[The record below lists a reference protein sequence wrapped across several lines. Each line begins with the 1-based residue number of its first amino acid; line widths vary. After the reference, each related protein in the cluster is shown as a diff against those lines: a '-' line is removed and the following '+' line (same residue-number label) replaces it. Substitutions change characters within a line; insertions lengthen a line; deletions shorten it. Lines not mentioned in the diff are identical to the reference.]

1 MNNVVHWGILG
12 AGKIASKFADA
23 FKQVKNA
30 RLIAVA
36 SSSIDRARA
45 FAEQHQIKT
54 AFGSY
59 HELVT
64 SKNID
69 VIYVATRNHLHCETT
84 MLCIN
89 HGKNVLCEKPF
100 AISASEALSMIKAAR
115 DRDLFLMEAMWTRFF
130 PVIQYSKQLV
140 DQGVIG
146 NLLRIHADFGFSGD
160 SSPTGRL
167 QDPNQGGGSLLDVGV
182 YPVSLTSMFWG
193 TPEKITSNAIINS
206 TGVDNDCAIILAYP
220 QSRLAVL
227 SSSIRVNTPK
237 EAFLCGENGMIKIE
251 CPWWKPSELKIF
263 KNNQLVQH
271 ITMPYEGN
279 GLQFEIEEVNSCI
292 RNGKKESPKM
302 PLDETLEIMK
312 TLDKIKASWS
322 K

>member
-1 MNNVVHWGILG
+1 
-12 AGKIASKFADA
+12 
-23 FKQVKNA
+23 
-30 RLIAVA
+30 
-36 SSSIDRARA
+36 
-45 FAEQHQIKT
+45 
-54 AFGSY
+54 
-59 HELVT
+59 
-64 SKNID
+64 
-69 VIYVATRNHLHCETT
+69 
-84 MLCIN
+84 
-89 HGKNVLCEKPF
+89 
-100 AISASEALSMIKAAR
+100 
-115 DRDLFLMEAMWTRFF
+115 
-130 PVIQYSKQLV
+130 
-140 DQGVIG
+140 
-146 NLLRIHADFGFSGD
+146 
-160 SSPTGRL
+160 
-167 QDPNQGGGSLLDVGV
+167 
-182 YPVSLTSMFWG
+182 MFWG